1 MVHCA
6 GAKKGSALRKKKGFH
21 RGGTYSILLLEAFKL
36 FVRAEEKS
44 FNRCSGC
51 AVGWKLGD
59 NLLSFDYSVEYAAL
73 INQRSWLF

>member
-44 FNRCSGC
+44 FNRCSEC
-51 AVGWKLGD
+51 AV
-59 NLLSFDYSVEYAAL
+59 
-73 INQRSWLF
+73 WLEVGGQFIVL